1 MVVKMT
7 HTTSTSSPSSE
18 SLDENGML
26 KPGGTYAVLLGQL
39 FPNAGNGQLVIT
51 TDFTKADANIF
62 ISDFEHFSATGTVRD
77 PG

>member
-51 TDFTKADANIF
+51 TDFTKGDANIF
-62 ISDFEHFSATGTVRD
+62 ISDFEKFSATGTVRN